1 MPRLTRRLPHFFRE
15 PMGAASFILFVI
27 AGGLVVAA
35 PLISP
40 YAPEM
45 QFRGEELLP
54 PGAGFWFGTD
64 DLGRD
69 ILSRCLYGAQL
80 SLSTG
85 FLAAALA
92 GLSGIALGTI
102 AGFVRGWVDSVLSR
116 IFDTILAF
124 PGLLLGLMV
133 AVFLGKGLYNA
144 AVAAAII
151 NLPLIARLARAS
163 VLSEREKEYTQAAV
177 AVGASAHRIIWRHLL
192 PNILPVVTVQVT
204 LTIAD
209 AMIIEAGLSFLG
221 LGAQPP
227 QASLGIMLRDS
238 RNFLSDAA
246 WYAIFPGILLTMF
259 LLLISFMSNALAAS
273 NDPRRRPRGGAR

>member
-1 MPRLTRRLPHFFRE
+1 LSTLTQRLPHFFRD
-15 PMGAASFILFVI
+15 PIGTASFILFVI
-27 AGGLVVAA
+27 AGGLIIAA
-35 PLISP
+35 PLVSP

-54 PGAGFWFGTD
+54 PRPDFWFGTD

-92 GLSGIALGTI
+92 GLSGIVLGTL
-102 AGFVRGWVDSVLSR
+102 AGFVRGWVDSVLGR

-163 VLSEREKEYTQAAV
+163 VLSEREKEYTQAAF
-177 AVGASAHRIIWRHLL
+177 AVGAGAPRIIWRHLL
-192 PNILPVVTVQVT
+192 PNILPVVMVQVT

-246 WYAIFPGILLTMF
+246 WYAIFPGSLLTIF

-273 NDPRRRPRGGAR
+273 NDPRRRLRGGVR